1 MPIRDEQ
8 TRKKNREQLRLLN
21 ESSYDREAI
30 IASEHC
36 LRSRR
41 KEPFILRSL
50 STLIM
55 AVIFIFQVIFM
66 RIWIVFSWIQ
76 ETSILGKMLS

>member
-30 IASEHC
+30 IASERA
-36 LRSRR
+36 LLEI
-41 KEPFILRSL
+41 KTEGTVYIDIPFQ
-50 STLIM
+50 
-55 AVIFIFQVIFM
+55 FDFQ
-66 RIWIVFSWIQ
+66 S
-76 ETSILGKMLS
+76 